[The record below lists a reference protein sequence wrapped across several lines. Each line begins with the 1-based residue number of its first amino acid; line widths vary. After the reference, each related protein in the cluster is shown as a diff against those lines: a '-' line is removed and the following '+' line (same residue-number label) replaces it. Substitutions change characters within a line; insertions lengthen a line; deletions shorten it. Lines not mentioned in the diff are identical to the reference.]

1 MNEQEIKQLLK
12 RYWVCETSVE
22 EEQELLAFFSGDKH
36 SEDLEVYRPLFTLIR
51 RQSDIKSDKYFIAK
65 INQSLKLHFYPMM
78 KMAASVLILLTVG
91 IGFYTH
97 YQQEKQ
103 MDKIFTDTCANP
115 EEAVKETERV
125 IVKVSSVLQLI
136 EEKSIWRELLDSV
149 RNKESESSSEELIER
164 ME

>member
-1 MNEQEIKQLLK
+1 MNEQEVKQLLK

-22 EEQELLAFFSGDKH
+22 EEQKLLAFFSEDKH
-36 SEDLEVYRPLFTLIR
+36 SEDLEIYLPLFTFIR
-51 RQSDIKSDKYFIAK
+51 KQSEVKSDKYFVAGISK
-65 INQSLKLHFYPMM
+65 SLRLHFYPVM

-91 IGFYTH
+91 IGVYTH

-103 MDKIFTDTCANP
+103 MDKIFMDTCADL

-136 EEKSIWRELLDSV
+136 EEKSIWHELLDSV
-149 RNKESESSSEELIER
+149 RNKETDSFVEELIEQT
-164 ME
+164 E